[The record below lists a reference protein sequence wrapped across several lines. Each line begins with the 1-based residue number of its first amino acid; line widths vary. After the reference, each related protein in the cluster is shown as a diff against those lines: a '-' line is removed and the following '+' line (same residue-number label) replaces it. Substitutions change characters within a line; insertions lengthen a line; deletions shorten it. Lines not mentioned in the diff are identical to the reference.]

1 MRGCSVKQA
10 QFSEFS
16 VNVLRD
22 VPHKRT
28 KITHLSLLERIF
40 AGCKIKDIFNLVFY
54 PLSVVQQ
61 NQCNNSSQ
69 SKRTQAIQ

>member
-1 MRGCSVKQA
+1 MIGYSVKQA

-28 KITHLSLLERIF
+28 EIRHLSLLDCIF
-40 AGCKIKDIFNLVFY
+40 AGCKIKDVLIYFFT
-54 PLSVVQQ
+54 
-61 NQCNNSSQ
+61 
-69 SKRTQAIQ
+69 R